1 MTEKTNKKNNPCGAP
16 PLATAFLAGSYCP
29 ACAGL
34 DEGRL
39 LENWHPAYFLIYS
52 FIRRCMGRD
61 YAAFGGDCLL
71 AMVVGEIW
79 LYNMGRYL
87 RRNGADG
94 ISRKLADPDTRL
106 SDLPACNAYSISE
119 SLGIPRE
126 TVRRKVKKLIDMG
139 WVDRRESG
147 DLTVTA
153 VCEQEFQANFVAETV
168 RDFVSTARHA
178 LDLVERQFGI
188 SG

>member
-1 MTEKTNKKNNPCGAP
+1 MR
-16 PLATAFLAGSYCP
+16 S
-29 ACAGL
+29 
-34 DEGRL
+34 
-39 LENWHPAYFLIYS
+39 LIAIS
-52 FIRRCMGRD
+52 RARRS
-61 YAAFGGDCLL
+61 
-71 AMVVGEIW
+71 
-79 LYNMGRYL
+79 
-87 RRNGADG
+87 ADG

-139 WVDRRESG
+139 WVERRESG